1 MYLTLLTLIIHS
13 VLTHTPVPQYSMDDT
28 GESIP
33 AEHNGPNSDTDIL
46 SMVMGNEER
55 KSKGDLGR
63 IDEEKSD
70 DTIPEGE
77 GLRTQSNTAP
87 EGGAAKNPGGG
98 SRASSQEGQSATRS
112 DLPKVHAAPIDGSLG
127 RVRTL
132 DGGVLIDSGKVSRKD
147 ALVGDERDDS
157 GRHLG
162 RMTLTGA
169 AEGGRRGLDPWSQ
182 RSPGG
187 GGGGGAY
194 I

>member
-70 DTIPEGE
+70 DTTPEGG

-98 SRASSQEGQSATRS
+98 HARAARKGTAR
-112 DLPKVHAAPIDGSLG
+112 HAA
-127 RVRTL
+127 TC
-132 DGGVLIDSGKVSRKD
+132 
-147 ALVGDERDDS
+147 
-157 GRHLG
+157 
-162 RMTLTGA
+162 
-169 AEGGRRGLDPWSQ
+169 Q
-182 RSPGG
+182 RSTPLPLTVPLEGFVRRMGG
-187 GGGGGAY
+187 C
-194 I
+194 